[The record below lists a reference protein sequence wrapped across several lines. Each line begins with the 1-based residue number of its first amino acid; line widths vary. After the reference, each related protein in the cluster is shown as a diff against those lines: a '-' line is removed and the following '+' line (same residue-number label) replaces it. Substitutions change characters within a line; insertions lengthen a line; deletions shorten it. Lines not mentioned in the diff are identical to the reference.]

1 MKQHKIGFLHIFLIL
16 IGLCCIFATAP
27 RVLAAQ
33 VADTAMPERYGVTVT
48 IVYSGSLDPSDELPF
63 CHANAFVLAD
73 MDGRY
78 ALAEYSEEKESYIVI
93 DFTSSR
99 DDATRFSCG
108 CNLSRLSELS
118 ILGLPA
124 GDYLLTHIATQDG
137 WRLLSDS
144 VAISVSGTGA
154 VVDGHEIDLSHTKS
168 ADGIVTFKIA
178 IPQAFELSLPG
189 SGWFYRTFGSPLPLF
204 LGLILLLGT
213 CTSAI
218 FLWRKSSEKCSI
230 QNRCSED

>member
-16 IGLCCIFATAP
+16 MGLCCIFATAP

-33 VADTAMPERYGVTVT
+33 VTDMAMSERYGIAVT
-48 IVYSGSLDPSDELPF
+48 IAGSNGLDPSDELAF
-63 CHANAFVLAD
+63 CQANAFVLTNAD
-73 MDGRY
+73 GHY
-78 ALAEYSEEKESYIVI
+78 ALAEYSEEEDSYIAT
-93 DFTSSR
+93 DFTSSQNE
-99 DDATRFSCG
+99 ATRFYCG
-108 CNLSRLSELS
+108 CNLSRPSELS

-137 WRLLSDS
+137 WQLLSES

-154 VVDGHEIDLSHTKS
+154 VVDGHEIDLSHAKS
-168 ADGIVTFKIA
+168 ADGIVAFKIA
-178 IPQAFELSLPG
+178 ISQAFELSLPG
-189 SGWFYRTFGSPLPLF
+189 SNWVYRTFGSPLLFF

-218 FLWRKSSEKCSI
+218 FLWRKSRNNHII
-230 QNRCSED
+230 QEV